1 MKLLVSNHLF
11 ISLRKWRRSIPFIT
25 DFYLQHEVPE
35 IQGAP
40 ESPLEFHRNWISFNR
55 PLIIRNAIK
64 HWPAFEKWQSNDY
77 LLSKC
82 EKKLCKV
89 AVTPNGYAD
98 AITNDVFVMP
108 HEKVMPFEDFIKV
121 IESPEKY
128 QGIHYIQRQN
138 SNLNQEMPELLDDI
152 SELNWAKEA
161 FGKDPDAVNFW
172 MGDERAVTSS
182 TSRRC

>member
-1 MKLLVSNHLF
+1 MKS
-11 ISLRKWRRSIPFIT
+11 RRSIPFIT
-25 DFYLQHEVPE
+25 DFYLQPEVPE
-35 IQGAP
+35 IQGSP

-64 HWPAFEKWQSNDY
+64 HWPAFEKWQINDY

-108 HEKVMPFEDFIKV
+108 HERVMPFEDFIKV
-121 IESPEKY
+121 IESPGKY

-182 TSRRC
+182 TSRRY